1 MALGRWLLEG
11 GVPVVLAWDEF
22 AGAWHT
28 VTSVRGQ
35 YGKEF
40 KRTHRLEIQPAADPG
55 FRGRIR
61 LDPEFPCVAE
71 IAAFVTAR
79 GYAP

>member
-1 MALGRWLLEG
+1 M
-11 GVPVVLAWDEF
+11 VLAWDEI

-28 VTSVRGQ
+28 ETSVRDQ
-35 YGKEF
+35 YGKEY
-40 KRTHRLEIQPAADPG
+40 KRAHRLEIQPAADPG

-79 GYAP
+79 VHAP